1 MVGSK
6 KPSRDVTMVH
16 HALLL
21 LEYRVERLPQ
31 SVQLLLQVLDV
42 GVQLGPQ
49 LISVWGQVL
58 LDLLGFLGQLALEA
72 LGQGDHA
79 PLELLQAQLHL
90 LLDLLGVG
98 HHLGLQL
105 GDALVQMGPQLLALL
120 HQDGLQGL
128 GVHGVSVGDGVLLQL
143 LHLLLEVSDQ
153 LLGIGLQAGA
163 NGRQIFLQT
172 SLQQLGLLGKL
183 RHEILDSNSIMR
195 VLVVLALFSVC
206 NANVL
211 MQVPPKTDLDLVK
224 DAFWDYV
231 AKATLTAEDSVQQ
244 IRQSEL
250 GQEVSARVSASADTV
265 NKYVVAMRAQVAPLT
280 QDYMA
285 QFTQEAEQLKAR
297 LEKDMTTVST
307 SLQPI
312 ANEMVAQLQRQVE
325 ELKKEAAT
333 YAEAM
338 DPQAL
343 KAVLLQKSQE
353 MREQLDKSAAQLQ
366 AQMVPYTEEIKEK
379 MEQSLEEFQRSM
391 VPLTQTFET
400 QVSQKTQEIQQN
412 LAQRGEELRAQ
423 LDASAQDLQSQLSVL
438 LEAFTQKT
446 Q

>member
-1 MVGSK
+1 
-6 KPSRDVTMVH
+6 
-16 HALLL
+16 
-21 LEYRVERLPQ
+21 
-31 SVQLLLQVLDV
+31 
-42 GVQLGPQ
+42 
-49 LISVWGQVL
+49 
-58 LDLLGFLGQLALEA
+58 
-72 LGQGDHA
+72 
-79 PLELLQAQLHL
+79 
-90 LLDLLGVG
+90 
-98 HHLGLQL
+98 
-105 GDALVQMGPQLLALL
+105 
-120 HQDGLQGL
+120 
-128 GVHGVSVGDGVLLQL
+128 
-143 LHLLLEVSDQ
+143 
-153 LLGIGLQAGA
+153 
-163 NGRQIFLQT
+163 
-172 SLQQLGLLGKL
+172 
-183 RHEILDSNSIMR
+183 MR

-206 NANVL
+206 NANVV

-231 AKATLTAEDSVQQ
+231 AKATLTAEDSVKQ

-265 NKYVVAMRAQVAPLT
+265 NKYVVAMRAQMAPLT

-297 LEKDMTTVST
+297 LEKDLTTVST

-312 ANEMVAQLQRQVE
+312 ADEMVAQLQRQVE

-379 MEQSLEEFQRSM
+379 MEKSLEEFQRSM

-400 QVSQKTQEIQQN
+400 QVSQKTQEIQLN